1 MAYLKTIDPGLVAK
15 IVGSYIEHNEIPPG
29 ELPNLIAV
37 VHRSLAELG
46 KPAEVTMVPTPAVA
60 LNRSYGRH
68 FVVCLE
74 CGWRGLTLRRHLAVS
89 HRQAPAEYRA
99 RWRLKATHP
108 LTAPAYSERRS
119 TLAKQIGIGR
129 GRQTSAIAPELAA
142 PSGKRRGRSRRLPPP
157 PTVPNQSARH
167 MRHNAQP

>member
-1 MAYLKTIDPGLVAK
+1 MAKSKTIDLRLVAD
-15 IVGSYIEHNEIPPG
+15 IVRGYVSHNSVAASDV
-29 ELPNLIAV
+29 PNLIAL

-60 LNRSYGRH
+60 RNRSYGRN

-108 LTAPAYSERRS
+108 LTAPAHSERRS
-119 TLAKQIGIGR
+119 TLAKQIGFGQ
-129 GRQTSAIAPELAA
+129 GRQASAVAPEPPA
-142 PSGKRRGRSRRLPPP
+142 PPRKRRGRPPRTTP
-157 PTVPNQSARH
+157 
-167 MRHNAQP
+167 

>member
-1 MAYLKTIDPGLVAK
+1 MADRKTIDPGLVAK
-15 IVGSYIEHNEIPPG
+15 IVGSYVKHNEIPPG

-60 LNRSYGRH
+60 RNRSYGRN

-74 CGWRGLTLRRHLAVS
+74 CGWRGQTLRRHLTAS
-89 HRQAPAEYRA
+89 HGQAPAEYRA

-119 TLAKQIGIGR
+119 TLAKQLGLGQ
-129 GRQTSAIAPELAA
+129 GRQASAVAPEPLAR
-142 PSGKRRGRSRRLPPP
+142 KRRGRPPRTTP
-157 PTVPNQSARH
+157 
-167 MRHNAQP
+167 

>member
-1 MAYLKTIDPGLVAK
+1 MADLKTIDPGLVAK
-15 IVGSYIEHNEIPPG
+15 IVGSYIKHNEIPPG

-46 KPAEVTMVPTPAVA
+46 KPAEVTMAPTPAVA
-60 LNRSYGRH
+60 LNRSYGRN

-99 RWRLKATHP
+99 RWRLKTTHP

-119 TLAKQIGIGR
+119 ALSKQSGLGQGR
-129 GRQTSAIAPELAA
+129 HASAVAPEPPA
-142 PSGKRRGRSRRLPPP
+142 PPPKRRGRPPRTTP
-157 PTVPNQSARH
+157 
-167 MRHNAQP
+167 

>member
-60 LNRSYGRH
+60 LNRSYGRN
-68 FVVCLE
+68 FVVCLD

-108 LTAPAYSERRS
+108 LTAPAHSERRS
-119 TLAKQIGIGR
+119 TLAKQIGFGQ
-129 GRQTSAIAPELAA
+129 GRQASAVAPEPPA
-142 PSGKRRGRSRRLPPP
+142 PPRKRRGRPPRTTP
-157 PTVPNQSARH
+157 
-167 MRHNAQP
+167 